1 MRNFLLPLAAVPLVL
16 LAGCSSFR
24 PDAEHITEVPGD
36 RLLAYQDAQNNGGKL
51 VVNRDMGVMGG
62 GCYVAIEVDR
72 KLAARIGMAEVA
84 SFEVPAGTRVLGL
97 TIDPLDDTLCGM
109 GRLHKELAV
118 KVEPGSVQYFHV
130 VSENTG
136 GFDIRPDNAPPQ
148 R

>member
-1 MRNFLLPLAAVPLVL
+1 MRSLLAVIPLVL

-24 PDAEHITEVPGD
+24 PDAEHISKVPSD
-36 RLLAYQDAQNNGGKL
+36 RLLAFQEAQNNGGQL
-51 VVNRDMGVMGG
+51 VVNRDMGLMGG

-84 SFEVPAGTRVLGL
+84 SFQVPAGTRVLGL

-118 KVEPGSVQYFHV
+118 KVAPGSVQYFHV
-130 VSENTG
+130 VSEASG
-136 GFDIRPDNAPPQ
+136 GFDLRPDTAPPV

>member
-1 MRNFLLPLAAVPLVL
+1 MRSLLAVLPLVL

-24 PDAEHITEVPGD
+24 PDPENITEVPDD
-36 RLLAYQDAQNNGGKL
+36 RLLAFQEAYQNGGQL
-51 VVNRDMGVMGG
+51 VVNRDMGLMGG

-84 SFEVPAGTRVLGL
+84 SFQVPAGTRVLGL
-97 TIDPLDDTLCGM
+97 KLDPLDDTLCGM

-136 GFDIRPDNAPPQ
+136 GFDLRPDANPPQ